1 MGKQDILDKIKI
13 AVIDSGIDKA
23 LKSGITEI
31 RNYTGENEFDLNGH
45 GTSVFNYITGY
56 CQNIDVIICK
66 VLNSSGKSESSP
78 LIAALTDLLDTN
90 VNIICMPLSFAGFEN
105 EYTINIIHKL
115 LEELNKKGVIIVCSY
130 KNGSKNSFPACDQYV
145 VGVYGG
151 YLDNNSVFW
160 YKNRKMV
167 TNIYPE
173 CIRTL
178 NNKRCFF
185 SGNSKACALA
195 TVIVIE
201 IAQKINNSSYINIYD
216 KLSSDARQVEWDYNQ
231 VDRSLEKIFYYSGIN
246 RYKVVYEKSL
256 IIKKII
262 INILKNYVKDEFLVK
277 TDRTFDDDYYNLVNN
292 MDEFINLISKKL
304 SIKISDKDIFPYD
317 FINLDY
323 LINAVSRWDKNY
335 EET

>member
-1 MGKQDILDKIKI
+1 MEKQNISDKIKI

-23 LKSGITEI
+23 LKSSITEI
-31 RNYTGENEFDLNGH
+31 RNYTGEDEFDLNGH
-45 GTSVFNYITGY
+45 GTSAFNYIMGY
-56 CQNIDVIICK
+56 CRNIDVIICK
-66 VLNSSGKSESSP
+66 VLNSSGKSGSSP
-78 LIAALTDLLDTN
+78 LAAALTDLLDTN

-105 EYTINIIHKL
+105 GYSVNIIHKL
-115 LEELNKKGVIIVCSY
+115 LEELNKKGVIIICSY
-130 KNGSKNSFPACDQYV
+130 KNGSKNSFPACNQHV
-145 VGVYGG
+145 IGVYGG
-151 YLDNNSVFW
+151 YMDNNSVFW

-195 TVIVIE
+195 AVIVIE
-201 IAQKINNSSYINIYD
+201 IIKKNNNRCINIYD
-216 KLSSDARQVEWDYNQ
+216 KLSSYTNQAEWEYSQINRD
-231 VDRSLEKIFYYSGIN
+231 LESIFCYSGIN
-246 RYKVVYEKSL
+246 EHK
-256 IIKKII
+256 IIKEKNFFIKKTI

-277 TDRTFDDDYYNLVNN
+277 IDREFDDDYYNLVSN

-304 SIKISDKDIFPYD
+304 SIRISDKDIFPYD

-323 LINAVSRWDKNY
+323 LISAVGRWDKNY
-335 EET
+335 EKT